1 MDLSLSDLGIF
12 PLIFKGEIFFFSQQ
26 AIKLGW
32 LPYLSSLDQGLS
44 HAGDQYPVERYL
56 LWDSHFQMMSP
67 FTYSSHLFASP
78 ASRVVVQKT
87 WSWCSRRSSSCGW
100 YFSLHRFCI
109 FHHSG
114 KYQID
119 TKWFLGEIKVSS
131 SCLDPIHWSIF
142 TPRYWGRKVSYLFP
156 RSLLWLL
163 LNQAEN
169 SLSRRA
175 IM

>member
-1 MDLSLSDLGIF
+1 MMDDFFKLFCQDSRLVLFVLMDLSLSDLGIF

-78 ASRVVVQKT
+78 AEQ
-87 WSWCSRRSSSCGW
+87 WSRRPEADAVEGVARVDDIS
-100 YFSLHRFCI
+100 HCI
-109 FHHSG
+109 DFAFFNTQANTKLTLNDFQG
-114 KYQID
+114 K
-119 TKWFLGEIKVSS
+119 
-131 SCLDPIHWSIF
+131 
-142 TPRYWGRKVSYLFP
+142 
-156 RSLLWLL
+156 
-163 LNQAEN
+163 
-169 SLSRRA
+169 
-175 IM
+175 